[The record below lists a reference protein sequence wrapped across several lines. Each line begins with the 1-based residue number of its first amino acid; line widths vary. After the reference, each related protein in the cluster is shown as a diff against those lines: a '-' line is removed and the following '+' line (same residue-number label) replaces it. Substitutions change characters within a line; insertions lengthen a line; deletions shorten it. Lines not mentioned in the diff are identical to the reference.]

1 MSASSGG
8 GYYRFSFI
16 YDDID
21 TQRAQYCS
29 YRWQRQGVSA
39 DCVTLRSA
47 LLLFLIVTFYYF
59 TICFEGCHYSCLGF
73 SMRPGVKEH
82 WEHTDIRPKCSPE
95 LYSPANKDVCK
106 PRWSVDV
113 LKQQHS
119 APAGT
124 AKGVALAAAGP
135 AEGVASLVPA
145 PLALAAKWRSALKP
159 QVVAT
164 AFCVCI
170 TCTRGQIRCGFLNA
184 FSSSSF
190 QNVTA
195 PVTSK
200 LSWAIDRMSLLFF
213 SSHAGTRPALVT
225 TVLDPLRNE
234 CVAPHLYFSIIN

>member
-1 MSASSGG
+1 MFLQVTEAGRECRLCDSS
-8 GYYRFSFI
+8 
-16 YDDID
+16 
-21 TQRAQYCS
+21 
-29 YRWQRQGVSA
+29 VSTSVVSH
-39 DCVTLRSA
+39 CY
-47 LLLFLIVTFYYF
+47 LLLFYNMFQSCL
-59 TICFEGCHYSCLGF
+59 YSCLGF

-82 WEHTDIRPKCSPE
+82 WERTDIRPKCSPE
-95 LYSPANKDVCK
+95 VYSPANKDVCK
-106 PRWSVDV
+106 PRWSIDV

-145 PLALAAKWRSALKP
+145 SLALAAKWRSALKP

-213 SSHAGTRPALVT
+213 SSHAGLGLHSRL
-225 TVLDPLRNE
+225 
-234 CVAPHLYFSIIN
+234 LY